1 MSSFDAR
8 LRRPGHLGS
17 PLGVVVDLTDTDL
30 TVRLDGTEL
39 AAWSLDEI
47 SISPESDGFHVRSMG
62 EEVILDIAN
71 RSGFAIELGSIDFLG
86 RWRDAP
92 G

>member
-1 MSSFDAR
+1 MASFDAR
-8 LRRPGHLGS
+8 LRRAGHLGS
-17 PLGVVVDLTDTDL
+17 PLGVVVDLNDTDL
-30 TVRLDGTEL
+30 TVMLDGTEL

-47 SISPESDGFHVRSMG
+47 SISPESDGFHIRASD

-71 RSGFAIELGSIDFLG
+71 PAGFAIELGSIDYLG
-86 RWRDAP
+86 RWKDHP